1 MTSHADRRPSQH
13 SAKTLESGQAKSYK
27 SPPRKLVC
35 FFEKS
40 RGQWKAKCLEAKTSV
55 KRLSN
60 RVRFLAKSKDHW
72 KNRVRELEADMAK
85 LKAQVRASAKE
96 IEDLKKTLRSPI

>member
-1 MTSHADRRPSQH
+1 VVSFD
-13 SAKTLESGQAKSYK
+13 E
-27 SPPRKLVC
+27 
-35 FFEKS
+35 
-40 RGQWKAKCLEAKTSV
+40 RGYT
-55 KRLSN
+55 N
-60 RVRFLAKSKDHW
+60 PYDNVRNASLAKSKDHW